1 MQIDVIENK
10 QIDEHSEKGNA
21 LMWFTQVLLCGRH
34 VLCFWLQR
42 LCLQWWHHQH
52 PQVEMFYYCLQLFW
66 SISAMTLENF
76 QYSPQ
81 LLWYNIWPSQFC
93 RPHIRW
99 NRSYL
104 ILSGNCKR
112 IIIIAGFLMPL
123 VISAFTSCEVKIHGF
138 CEQTKRKNLILH
150 IFTRSINWTYNEK
163 VCFRAVRAMQN
174 SKS

>member
-1 MQIDVIENK
+1 
-10 QIDEHSEKGNA
+10 
-21 LMWFTQVLLCGRH
+21 MWFTQVLLCGRH
-34 VLCFWLQR
+34 VFCFWLQR

-52 PQVEMFYYCLQLFW
+52 TQVQMFYYCWQPFW
-66 SISAMTLENF
+66 FILAMTSSENL

-81 LLWYNIWPSQFC
+81 LLWDNIWPSQFC

-99 NRSYL
+99 NKSYL

-112 IIIIAGFLMPL
+112 IIFIAGFLMPL

-150 IFTRSINWTYNEK
+150 IFTRSINWTYTEK